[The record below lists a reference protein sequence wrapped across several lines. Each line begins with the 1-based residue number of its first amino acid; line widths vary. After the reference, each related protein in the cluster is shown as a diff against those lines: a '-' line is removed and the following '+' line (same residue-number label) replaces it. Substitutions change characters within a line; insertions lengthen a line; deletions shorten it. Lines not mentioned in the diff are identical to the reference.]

1 MFPNPSRSL
10 TIFFSWLI
18 LKQAKL
24 KASLSRRNRA
34 RDINADFILDIVNVN
49 LIMET
54 HKNLIKTDDI
64 NLITEY
70 ISRSFQGVD

>member
-18 LKQAKL
+18 LKQVKL